1 MTLSA
6 LLFQYPEKGSGRSSQ
21 NNRHNMLV
29 RQLYSAKPQPSYFAS
44 NTRISFSSRD
54 HHHNNGEIFS
64 QRILLCVRG
73 YTQEYKHKQ
82 MDQRCIFTQFL
93 HTLSRVHVPS
103 KLDGLY
109 KRNFMNPYDH
119 KLLLC
124 YNQLLNFNT
133 FATEKAKK
141 PQKRNKITQINK

>member
-73 YTQEYKHKQ
+73 WQYTQTNGSKMHFYT
-82 MDQRCIFTQFL
+82 IFTYPN
-93 HTLSRVHVPS
+93 RVHVPS

-124 YNQLLNFNT
+124 YNQLLNFDT